1 MKKES
6 EFQEYWNKVKPS
18 NPVWDLQD
26 GDFATVKLVAKLA
39 FKAGQRAERRKV
51 YNRYKRNPVWLA
63 RLIASSNQPE
73 QPGNRTKTPLL
84 ALLTVKE
91 QQSTGRVKK
100 GAVIQSRFTRGKEN
114 SPPLPLFKGKSGE
127 RVRDLKDQLIRSE
140 AQPMKYSPFTTA
152 RISGQ
157 S

>member
-73 QPGNRTKTPLL
+73 
-84 ALLTVKE
+84 
-91 QQSTGRVKK
+91 
-100 GAVIQSRFTRGKEN
+100 
-114 SPPLPLFKGKSGE
+114 
-127 RVRDLKDQLIRSE
+127 
-140 AQPMKYSPFTTA
+140 
-152 RISGQ
+152 
-157 S
+157 